1 MNARKKHSGEPQGE
15 DTSLKRA
22 LFVSTLFHI
31 ALFLFTLIGMPL
43 ISKPPV
49 VLTPVSVE
57 LVNISDVS
65 RTTKVAQPK
74 KEPEKPKEIEAP
86 KPPEEKIKPPPKNVP
101 EQPPEIPDPVIP
113 EPPKPEEK
121 KPDPKPAEP
130 KKKEKKKP
138 KPKPKPPEPKKEEPK
153 KQEEDFDSL
162 LKNLAPE
169 EKEPPSK
176 DELDKPPE
184 KDAESPSGALAE
196 LGVEMSISEL
206 DALRY
211 QIAPCWNIPAGAEF
225 AENLAVEIR
234 VMMNRDGTVQDASVL
249 DKGRYNRDN
258 AFRAAADSAM
268 RALRNPQCSP
278 LKLPPDKYN
287 TWKQFVINFD
297 PRDML

>member
-1 MNARKKHSGEPQGE
+1 MNARKKQPRQPQGE
-15 DTSLKRA
+15 DASLKRA
-22 LFVSTLFHI
+22 LFKSTLFHI
-31 ALFLFTLIGMPL
+31 ALFLFTLIGIPL

-74 KEPEKPKEIEAP
+74 KEPEKPQEIEAP
-86 KPPEEKIKPPPKNVP
+86 KPPEEKIKPPPKSVP

-121 KPDPKPAEP
+121 KPDPKPKPPEP
-130 KKKEKKKP
+130 KKEEKK

-184 KDAESPSGALAE
+184 KDAEAPSGALAE
-196 LGVEMSISEL
+196 LGAEMSISEL

-258 AFRAAADSAM
+258 AYRAAADSAM